1 MDNGTRLRLTQE
13 GQPGPNGGPAGDLY
27 VILKVRDHSIFDR
40 RGNELHCRIPINVA
54 QAALGADLEVPTL
67 EGIESL
73 KVPEG
78 TQTGAAFRIRGKGVP
93 HVNGHGRGDLFI
105 HIEVK
110 VPGKLNRTQR
120 ELFEKLR
127 EALPVENEPA
137 EKGLFEKVKD
147 YFM

>member
-1 MDNGTRLRLTQE
+1 
-13 GQPGPNGGPAGDLY
+13 
-27 VILKVRDHSIFDR
+27 
-40 RGNELHCRIPINVA
+40 VA
-54 QAALGADLEVPTL
+54 QAALGAELEVPTM
-67 EGIESL
+67 EGVESL
-73 KVPEG
+73 NIPEG